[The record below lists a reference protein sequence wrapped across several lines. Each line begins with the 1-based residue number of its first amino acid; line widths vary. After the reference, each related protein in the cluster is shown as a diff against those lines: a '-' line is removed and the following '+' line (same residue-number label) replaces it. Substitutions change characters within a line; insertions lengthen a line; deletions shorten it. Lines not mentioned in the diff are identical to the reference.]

1 LGGPRGRTCR
11 PSVSRREGASH
22 GFTQFALQSAA
33 DMLRAGV
40 TFGRSSDDAV
50 GIRIVL
56 KDSGVV
62 VDLTDE
68 SDVPFRLRQLWSLSL
83 MIAANIGTP

>member
-1 LGGPRGRTCR
+1 
-11 PSVSRREGASH
+11 
-22 GFTQFALQSAA
+22 
-33 DMLRAGV
+33 MLRAGV